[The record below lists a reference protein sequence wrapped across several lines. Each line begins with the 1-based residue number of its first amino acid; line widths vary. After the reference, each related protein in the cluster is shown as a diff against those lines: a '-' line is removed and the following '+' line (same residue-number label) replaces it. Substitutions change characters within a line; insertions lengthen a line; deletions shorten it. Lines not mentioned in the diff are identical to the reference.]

1 MPKYPVNIK
10 STVLVICED
19 VAKEQKKILL
29 PLADDLPLA
38 DSGLD
43 SLCMAVIVARLED
56 VLGFDPFDTDDDVA
70 FPVTVADF
78 IKFYEN
84 AAAART
90 N

>member
-10 STVLVICED
+10 STVLAICQD
-19 VAKEQKKILL
+19 VAKEQKKILS